1 MLFIVLGLAFILIT
15 FEVPL
20 VTGAEASQYIDIFPD
35 FVGYLILW
43 FRLEKTVSVNRW
55 FKDSST
61 IAAGMMAVTFVQF
74 LGSMSFLLPQNFMDS
89 STFKFMADIINFI
102 FSAGAPIILALNMV
116 FVSFLCRGLGL
127 SCEDRKKEFLST
139 VFFVL
144 TIVFFALAAFAAVT
158 LFIRN
163 LPIQVWHIA
172 LPAGIV
178 FAVFALIGSRGVK
191 ELE

>member
-1 MLFIVLGLAFILIT
+1 MLFIVLGLAFIFVT

-20 VTGAEASQYIDIFPD
+20 SDTQYIDIFPD

-43 FRLEKTVSVNRW
+43 FKLEKTGTVNRW
-55 FKDSST
+55 FKDAST
-61 IAAGMMAVTFVQF
+61 IAAGMLAVTFVQF

-89 STFKFMADIINFI
+89 STFKFMADIVNFI
-102 FSAGAPIILALNMV
+102 FSAGAPIVLALNMI

-163 LPIQVWHIA
+163 LPIQVWHVA
-172 LPAGIV
+172 LPAGTV